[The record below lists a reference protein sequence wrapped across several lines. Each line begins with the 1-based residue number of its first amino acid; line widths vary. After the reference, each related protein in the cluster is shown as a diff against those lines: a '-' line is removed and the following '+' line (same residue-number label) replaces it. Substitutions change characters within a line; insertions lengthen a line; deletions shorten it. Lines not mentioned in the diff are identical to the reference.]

1 MDQEYSYDF
10 IVIGGGSGG
19 LSACKRAAKH
29 GKKVA
34 VIDYVK
40 PSPQGTKW
48 GLGGTCVNVGCI
60 PKKLMHYSSLL
71 GDQIEDLKEC
81 GWEIEGKVNHSW
93 KKMIEN
99 VNNNIF
105 GLNWGYKMELMQS
118 NVEYINEL
126 GSLVDAHTVK
136 LEDKDGKTRTI
147 SGKYICIAVGGR
159 PSYINMPGLK
169 EHAITSD
176 DLFWLKQAPGK
187 TLVIGAGYIAME
199 CSGFLQSMGNPATV
213 LVRSSPLRGFDQ
225 DMAKRAVTS
234 LENIGVTFLN
244 GFDSS
249 KGGVE
254 KLENGKLKV
263 TFHANGE
270 HVEEFDNV
278 LVAVGR
284 GADVEG
290 LNLDTAGVAYNDK
303 KHIKV
308 DDCNKTSLDSV
319 YAIGDVIENSPE

>member
-1 MDQEYSYDF
+1 MDQEYSYDY
-10 IVIGGGSGG
+10 IVVGGGSGG
-19 LSACKRAAKH
+19 LSTAKRAAKH

-40 PSPQGTKW
+40 PSPQGTTW

-60 PKKLMHYSSLL
+60 PKKMMHYSSLL

-81 GWEIEGKVNHSW
+81 GWEIEGKVNHNW
-93 KKMIEN
+93 TKMIEN
-99 VNNNIF
+99 VSNNIK
-105 GLNWGYKMELMQS
+105 GLNWGYKMDLME
-118 NVEYINEL
+118 NKVEYINEL

-147 SGKYICIAVGGR
+147 SGKYICLAVGGR

-169 EHAITSD
+169 EHGITSD

-199 CSGFLQSMGNPATV
+199 CSGFLQSMGNPTKV

-254 KLENGKLKV
+254 KLDNGKLKV
-263 TFHANGE
+263 TFHADGD
-270 HVEEFDNV
+270 HVEEFDTV

-284 GADVEG
+284 GADCEG
-290 LNLDTAGVAYNDK
+290 LNLTAAGVAFDNK
-303 KHIKV
+303 NKIKV
-308 DDCNKTSLDSV
+308 DDCNKTSVDSV
-319 YAIGDVIENSPE
+319 FAIGDVIVNSPE